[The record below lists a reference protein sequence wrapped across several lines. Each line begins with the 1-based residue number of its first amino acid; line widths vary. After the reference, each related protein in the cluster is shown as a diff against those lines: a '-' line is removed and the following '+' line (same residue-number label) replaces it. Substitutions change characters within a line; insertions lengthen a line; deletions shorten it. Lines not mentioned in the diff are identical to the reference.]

1 MLADE
6 GTPVKC
12 GSLLIIRPRPEVCVR
27 VLGAWREQS
36 LTDWEGQGE
45 QSQWRSLERKL
56 KGCTNDHRLRESISR
71 FRNSIYKGM
80 KMQGVSW

>member
-1 MLADE
+1 MQF
-6 GTPVKC
+6 TPNYKAKAR
-12 GSLLIIRPRPEVCVR
+12 GVCACAGG
-27 VLGAWREQS
+27 LEKS

-45 QSQWRSLERKL
+45 QSQWSSLERKL
-56 KGCTNDHRLRESISR
+56 KGCTNDHRLRESFSK